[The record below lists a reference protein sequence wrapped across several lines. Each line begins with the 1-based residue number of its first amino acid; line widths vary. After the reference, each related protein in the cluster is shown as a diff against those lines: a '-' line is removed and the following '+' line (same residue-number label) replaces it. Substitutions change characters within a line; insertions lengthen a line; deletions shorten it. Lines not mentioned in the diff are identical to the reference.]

1 MSTVKNITYTQRFE
15 NYVKQLMFNE
25 LCKSYAP
32 RGHVEVVSVSTDC
45 FQEGIELYTR
55 LFLD

>member
-1 MSTVKNITYTQRFE
+1 MSTAKNITYTQRFK
-15 NYVKQLMFNE
+15 NYIKQLMCNE

-32 RGHVEVVSVSTDC
+32 TVHVEVVSIYTDC
-45 FQEGIELYTR
+45 FQEGIELCTR